1 MLHLLLLGPGAGVPG
16 LLVEAEV
23 EAGQL
28 DVAPGPGD
36 QLQPVAGDGFGP
48 GALDVG
54 PKRANVKHV
63 FLQFL
68 ERFADSNSLLVQII
82 V

>member
-16 LLVEAEV
+16 RLVEAEV

-54 PKRANVKHV
+54 PNRAGVK
-63 FLQFL
+63 
-68 ERFADSNSLLVQII
+68 SLS
-82 V
+82 

>member
-1 MLHLLLLGPGAGVPG
+1 MLHFLLLCPGAGVPG
-16 LLVEAEV
+16 RLVQAEV

-36 QLQPVAGDGFGP
+36 QFQPVAGDGFGP

-54 PKRANVKHV
+54 PSRASIY
-63 FLQFL
+63 FL
-68 ERFADSNSLLVQII
+68 RFADSKC
-82 V
+82 

>member
-1 MLHLLLLGPGAGVPG
+1 MSLSNKDLHRDLPGHVLHPLLLGPGAGVPG
-16 LLVEAEV
+16 RLVEAEV

-28 DVAPGPGD
+28 DVAPGSGD

-54 PKRANVKHV
+54 PKRASVKHV
-63 FLQFL
+63 
-68 ERFADSNSLLVQII
+68 S
-82 V
+82 